1 METNHLDPHLIK
13 TILLISYKKKL
24 KCRKVKAVLRY
35 HVPNANRNAEEYAH
49 HSLFSF
55 YPFQHEGELKYP
67 PVSGAYLLKL
77 QQQV

>member
-1 METNHLDPHLIK
+1 M
-13 TILLISYKKKL
+13 
-24 KCRKVKAVLRY
+24 
-35 HVPNANRNAEEYAH
+35 PNANRNAEEYAH